1 MSDFS
6 MFYTGW
12 HQLSPIGYLPMQYV
26 KKRRYYIDYQCFIY
40 LAIYSE

>member
-1 MSDFS
+1 MN
-6 MFYTGW
+6 
-12 HQLSPIGYLPMQYV
+12 YLPMQYV

>member
-1 MSDFS
+1 MSYLLATAIPS
-6 MFYTGW
+6 MKVC
-12 HQLSPIGYLPMQYV
+12 IGVFPMQYV